1 MLPSVFLSSYVHIT
15 VLITSRVQTEFAANH
30 FPVVLRLIV
39 CLESC
44 LTSNF
49 YQFCFVTVQ
58 AAKQRKISFSLQ
70 ILEYFL
76 MIQQENGS

>member
-1 MLPSVFLSSYVHIT
+1 MLPSVFSTFVCAYKRINM
-15 VLITSRVQTEFAANH
+15 QTEFAAKH

-39 CLESC
+39 GLESC

-49 YQFCFVTVQ
+49 YQVCFVTVH
-58 AAKQRKISFSLQ
+58 AATQRKISFSLQ

-76 MIQQENGS
+76 MIQQENGT